1 MGMVEFAVV
10 ACPTIG
16 MFVIVMATGVGQ
28 YPPTELLM
36 WAVGFAGAAFLLSL
50 VIIRIGGTLHD

>member
-1 MGMVEFAVV
+1 MGMVESTMLVSS
-10 ACPTIG
+10 TIG
-16 MFVIVMATGVGQ
+16 MFAIVMITGFGQ
-28 YPPTELLM
+28 EPPGELLM